1 MKLAMVGLGKM
12 GGNMAERLRRAG
24 HEVVGYDPQADGSD
38 VDSLADLVPAL
49 GDGPRVVWSMV
60 PSGDVTEETVNEL
73 GELLSEGDVVVDG
86 GNSNFRDSIRR
97 AEILAE
103 KGVGWVDAGT
113 SGGVWGLENGYA
125 LMVGGTEGDVA
136 KVWPALEALSPGG
149 DTGLAH
155 VGPPGSGHFTKMVH
169 NGVEYGMMQA
179 YAEGFAIL
187 QASELDIDV
196 PAGFRS
202 WQTGSVVRS
211 WLLDLL
217 VRALEE
223 DPGLDDIAPVAADSG
238 EGRWTVQEAIRTG
251 VAAPVISA
259 ALFARFVSQD
269 DDSVAMRAIAALR
282 NQFGGH
288 AVTRRDSPGKA

>member
-12 GGNMAERLRRAG
+12 GSNMTERLRRAG
-24 HEVVGYDPQADGSD
+24 HEVVGYDPHADGSD
-38 VDSLADLVPAL
+38 VASLAEAVEAL

-60 PSGDVTEETVNEL
+60 PSGDITEATVTEL
-73 GELLSEGDVVVDG
+73 GQLLSDGDVVVDG
-86 GNSNFRDSIRR
+86 GNSNFRDSLRR
-97 AEILAE
+97 AEALAAS
-103 KGVGWVDAGT
+103 GVGWVDAGT

-125 LMVGGTEGDVA
+125 LMVGGTDDDVA
-136 KVWPALEALSPGG
+136 KVWPALEALSPGDG
-149 DTGLAH
+149 NGLAH

-187 QASELDIDV
+187 DASELDIDIT
-196 PAGFRS
+196 AGFRS
-202 WQTGSVVRS
+202 WQHGSVVRS

-217 VRALEE
+217 VRALEQ
-223 DPGLDDIAPVAADSG
+223 DPGLEGIAPVAADSG
-238 EGRWTVQEAIRTG
+238 EGRWTVEEAIHTG

-269 DDSVAMRAIAALR
+269 DDVVSMRAIAALR

-288 AVTRRDSPGKA
+288 AVQHSDGSGAA